1 MLARIVT
8 TITISCF
15 WEITY
20 LVERKP
26 VTHKIKAIFS
36 IIKHLSH
43 QGIDAGLLG
52 LSCVG
57 SLCIIGPDLELGSMR
72 PGQMFGCISS
82 PFMSAWRDCSCQG
95 ALFRCGYDLWS
106 VTLVRW
112 LVSIILSFSN
122 NYLILTAWVPVW
134 VTAHL
139 IILFRTSF
147 FLLIC
152 FIFQSQLPH
161 IVNNWH
167 KNASQNYYYY

>member
-1 MLARIVT
+1 MLARILT
-8 TITISCF
+8 IITISCF

-20 LVERKP
+20 LVKRKP
-26 VTHKIKAIFS
+26 VTHKIKT

-52 LSCVG
+52 LSCVA
-57 SLCIIGPDLELGSMR
+57 SVFILGPDWDLGSMR

-82 PFMSAWRDCSCQG
+82 PFISALSNCSCQG
-95 ALFRCGYDLWS
+95 ALFRWVVCNTGQVAGIVPIELFQQLLN
-106 VTLVRW
+106 TNCLG
-112 LVSIILSFSN
+112 LCLSHS
-122 NYLILTAWVPVW
+122 
-134 VTAHL
+134 HL

-152 FIFQSQLPH
+152 FIFQSQLPQ

-167 KNASQNYYYY
+167 NEC

>member
-1 MLARIVT
+1 MQLISSLRMLARILT
-8 TITISCF
+8 IITISCF
-15 WEITY
+15 WEMTY

-26 VTHKIKAIFS
+26 VTHKIKT

-52 LSCVG
+52 LSCVA
-57 SLCIIGPDLELGSMR
+57 SVFILGPDWDLGSMR

-82 PFMSAWRDCSCQG
+82 PFMSALSDCSCQG
-95 ALFRCGYDLWS
+95 ALFR
-106 VTLVRW
+106 
-112 LVSIILSFSN
+112 
-122 NYLILTAWVPVW
+122 WVVCNTGQVAGIVLPES
-134 VTAHL
+134 HL

-152 FIFQSQLPH
+152 FIFQSQLPQ

-167 KNASQNYYYY
+167 NEC